1 MKVVRSKEF
10 ISPIII
16 LVSICLIVS
25 LALAATCYAATPVIE
40 ANALASSMESRIRL
54 LAEAD
59 SFSDITTSTPLVS
72 SEDGKAEVSE
82 VFEAENG
89 AGYVM
94 TVTTSSFG
102 GKLTIMVGINSDGAV
117 TGVEVTDHSDT
128 AGIGTKDQE
137 PDYLAQYDGLS
148 SLTSTNVK
156 KEKAVTADG
165 SAFEYIS
172 GASVSG
178 TAIHLGVYTALEQF
192 AAIGG

>member
-89 AGYVM
+89 AG
-94 TVTTSSFG
+94 
-102 GKLTIMVGINSDGAV
+102 
-117 TGVEVTDHSDT
+117 
-128 AGIGTKDQE
+128 
-137 PDYLAQYDGLS
+137 
-148 SLTSTNVK
+148 
-156 KEKAVTADG
+156 
-165 SAFEYIS
+165 
-172 GASVSG
+172 
-178 TAIHLGVYTALEQF
+178 
-192 AAIGG
+192 